1 MANPFHSPRSGKF
14 NRKTRALH
22 RAAAAKQPRNA
33 KGKFTKKSRKT
44 SRKATRRNRRR

>member
-14 NRKTRALH
+14 NRRTRALH

-33 KGKFTKKSRKT
+33 KGKFTKKTRKT
-44 SRKATRRNRRR
+44 TRRNRRR

>member
-22 RAAAAKQPRNA
+22 RRAAAKQPRNT
-33 KGKFTKKSRKT
+33 KGRFVKK

>member
-22 RAAAAKQPRNA
+22 RAAAKKQPRNT
-33 KGKFTKKSRKT
+33 KGRFTKKARSARR
-44 SRKATRRNRRR
+44 STRRNSRR

>member
-22 RAAAAKQPRNA
+22 RAAAAKQPRNT
-33 KGKFTKKSRKT
+33 KGRFSKKSRKT
-44 SRKATRRNRRR
+44 TRKNRRTSRR